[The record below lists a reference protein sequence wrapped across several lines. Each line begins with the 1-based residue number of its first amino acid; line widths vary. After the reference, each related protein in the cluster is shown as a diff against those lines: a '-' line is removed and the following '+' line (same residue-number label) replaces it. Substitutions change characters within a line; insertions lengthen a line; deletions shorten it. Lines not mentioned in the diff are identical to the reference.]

1 MVSETYHQRGLTAE
15 DEVMGVG
22 MVATGTPDFEPECVM
37 CDKVRKGEY
46 EGDDHHSPKKMPLF
60 RDLANGK
67 VPNDVL

>member
-1 MVSETYHQRGLTAE
+1 
-15 DEVMGVG
+15 MGVG
-22 MVATGTPDFEPECVM
+22 AVTTGTPDFEPECVM